1 MFHDIE
7 GGFGQGKKAMLVKE
21 IANIHARQEP
31 HINELINNNIKRFK
45 DGIDIINL
53 LSSEDFK
60 IVVDDLGLRT
70 SNRQK
75 YSYLLSERGYAK
87 LLKIL
92 EDDVAWEQ
100 YEYFNKNVDWIGV
113 PLNEEGISTQNM
125 RSTLKKFEKYEFLTQ
140 EVTKTGRLI
149 NIVNWELYQGL
160 QEETNKEV
168 TKDLTK
174 SQQTGNK
181 ELTTNKNDK
190 NNKND
195 KEVYI
200 IHKLEGKC
208 IEDKRYYMV

>member
-7 GGFGQGKKAMLVKE
+7 GSFGQGKKAMLVKE

-45 DGIDIINL
+45 DGVDIINL

-75 YSYLLSERGYAK
+75 YSYLLSERGYSK

-100 YEYFNKNVDWIGV
+100 YEYFNKNIDWVGFVIT
-113 PLNEEGISTQNM
+113 PN
-125 RSTLKKFEKYEFLTQ
+125 R
-140 EVTKTGRLI
+140 GR
-149 NIVNWELYQGL
+149 
-160 QEETNKEV
+160 KEV
-168 TKDLTK
+168 HLK
-174 SQQTGNK
+174 SLK
-181 ELTTNKNDK
+181 STNF
-190 NNKND
+190 
-195 KEVYI
+195 
-200 IHKLEGKC
+200 
-208 IEDKRYYMV
+208 